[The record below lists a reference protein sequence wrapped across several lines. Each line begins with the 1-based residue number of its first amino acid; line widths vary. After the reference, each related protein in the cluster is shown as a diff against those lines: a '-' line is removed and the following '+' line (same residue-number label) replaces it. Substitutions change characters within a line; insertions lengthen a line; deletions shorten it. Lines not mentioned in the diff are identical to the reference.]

1 MEKEYKISVALAAY
15 KGENFIEEQLS
26 SILSQLNPL
35 DEVVVSDDFPEGKTK
50 EVVMKLAHDD
60 SRIKY
65 ITGPGKGLIMNFENA
80 IKHCTGDFIFLADQ
94 DDVWLPDKV
103 EKVTEKLILG
113 ADLVLHNAMVTDSDL
128 TVRDTSFF
136 SSHGSKTGYLNNLV
150 KNSYMGCCM
159 AFRKE
164 LTEKILPFPEN
175 LPMHDQWIGLIAEK
189 TGRICLIDKPLILYR
204 RHGGNMTGGKT
215 SLKQKIMWRISI
227 AQEIRKRISKF

>member
-1 MEKEYKISVALAAY
+1 MEKKYKISVALAAY

-50 EVVMKLAHDD
+50 EVVMKLAHNDT
-60 SRIKY
+60 RIKY
-65 ITGPGKGLIMNFENA
+65 IAGPGKGLIMNFENA

-103 EKVTEKLILG
+103 EKVSEKLVLG
-113 ADLVLHNAMVTDSDL
+113 ADLVLHNAMVTDTDL
-128 TVRDTSFF
+128 NVRDESFF
-136 SSHGSKTGYLNNLV
+136 ASHGTKTGYLNNII

-164 LTEKILPFPEN
+164 LTEKLLPFPEN

-189 TGRICLIDKPLILYR
+189 TGKVCLVEKPLILYR